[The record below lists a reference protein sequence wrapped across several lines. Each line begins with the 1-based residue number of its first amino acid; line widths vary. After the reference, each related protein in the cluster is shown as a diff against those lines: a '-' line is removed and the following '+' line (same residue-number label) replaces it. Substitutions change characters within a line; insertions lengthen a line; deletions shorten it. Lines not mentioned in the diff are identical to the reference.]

1 MDKIN
6 EIMNN
11 IKLLYVED
19 EEITRIIT
27 KKMLK
32 EFIGKLFVAKDG
44 KEGLELFIKNRPQI
58 IISDLRMPNMNG
70 IEMIKKIRDIDQDCG
85 IIINTEVEDIEYIL
99 KSVDIGIDKYL
110 VKPIEKEEMLQSINK
125 VLLKVINRKKNNNKL
140 YEISELSK
148 VERKIIEDEIKV
160 KISFLL
166 KKLTGKGPKDVQ
178 VFLIG
183 SVVEVKTY
191 DALTLMEK
199 TLLKN
204 RDNLMLVEYYRKL
217 FYKEI
222 DSYLIEIISKTI
234 GFVVKLNKININVN
248 ENMEHIIFEIQF
260 DKVFGNSNDDLKDVE

>member
-1 MDKIN
+1 
-6 EIMNN
+6 MNN

-32 EFIGKLFVAKDG
+32 EFIGKLFVGKDG

-70 IEMIKKIRDIDQDCG
+70 IEMIKKIRDIDQECG
-85 IIINTEVEDIEYIL
+85 IIINTEVEDIEYII

-110 VKPIEKEEMLQSINK
+110 VKPIEKEEMLQSLNK
-125 VLLKVINRKKNNNKL
+125 VLLKVINRKKSNNKL
-140 YEISELSK
+140 YEISQLSK
-148 VERKIIEDEIKV
+148 VERKIIEDEIKT

-178 VFLIG
+178 VFFIG

-199 TLLKN
+199 TLLNN
-204 RDNLMLVEYYRKL
+204 RDNFMLVEYYRKL

-222 DSYLIEIISKTI
+222 DNYLIEIISKTI

-260 DKVFGNSNDDLKDVE
+260 DKVVGSGNNNLKDVE